1 MLNNDLK
8 ALIAYR
14 KSLDLD
20 KNNSDALFRMG
31 ILEDKLGHK
40 AEAKKIHT
48 SLNLLNPARADELN
62 EIINC
67 KTDCKK

>member
-1 MLNNDLK
+1 
-8 ALIAYR
+8 
-14 KSLDLD
+14 
-20 KNNSDALFRMG
+20 MG

-67 KTDCKK
+67 KADCKK